1 MHQVKIAHF
10 RLAHSCKCF
19 VVAFSTE
26 IQEKVMDT
34 HQCVFHFLGG
44 IPKRITKNHSKME
57 EYFLKCNYKTKIYEK
72 IVHFINK

>member
-19 VVAFSTE
+19 VVAFSIE

-44 IPKRITKNHSKME
+44 IPKRMVYGNQDRCRYHYDRQGTAI
-57 EYFLKCNYKTKIYEK
+57 
-72 IVHFINK
+72 